1 MAIPPPID
9 PELQRVLDTTPDVV
23 TTLLPTEIEALRARA
38 IRPSLDEM
46 TLSGAFELT
55 VHRAQRTGM
64 PDTEVVLL
72 RPTHREGAL
81 PVLFHVHGGGM
92 IVGSAYD
99 ELPSLARF
107 AVQTGVAVAA
117 VEYRLAPE
125 HLFPAAVEDVYT
137 GLSWTHEHA
146 TELGLDAERIV
157 LHGVSA
163 GGGLAAA
170 TALLARDRTSPAVFA
185 QMLLCPMLD
194 ARNDSASGHQM
205 AGLGAWDRTA
215 NDTGWSAYL
224 GDQTG
229 EVSPY
234 ASPALAEDL
243 SGLPPTFIDV
253 GSAETFRD
261 EDIAYAER
269 IWAAGG
275 HAELHVWAG
284 GVHGFDALAPEAVL
298 SQQARA
304 ARVQWLTRLLENS
317 RVPTPQR

>member
-1 MAIPPPID
+1 MAPHPPID
-9 PELQRVLDTTPDVV
+9 PQLQDVLDSTPDVV
-23 TTLLPTEIEALRARA
+23 TSLLPEEITALRDRA
-38 IRPSLDEM
+38 VRPSIEDM

-55 VHRAQRTGM
+55 VHRAERPGA
-64 PDTEVVLL
+64 PATEVVLL
-72 RPTHREGAL
+72 RPTNRDADL

-125 HLFPAAVEDVYT
+125 HIFPAAVEDVYT

-146 TELGLDAERIV
+146 AELGLDPDRIV

-170 TALLARDRTSPAVFA
+170 TALLARDRRGPALFA

-205 AGLGAWDRTA
+205 VGRGAWDRVA

-224 GDQTG
+224 GEQTDA
-229 EVSPY
+229 VSAY
-234 ASPALAEDL
+234 ASPALADDL

-261 EDIAYAER
+261 EDIDYAER

-284 GVHGFDALAPEAVL
+284 GVHGFDALAPDAVI

-304 ARVQWLTRLLENS
+304 ARIQWLTRLLESS
-317 RVPTPQR
+317 RVPA

>member
-1 MAIPPPID
+1 MSTPPPID
-9 PELQRVLDTTPDVV
+9 PELQQVLASTPDVV
-23 TTLLPTEIEALRARA
+23 TALHPHEITALRERA
-38 IRPSLDEM
+38 VRPSLDDM
-46 TLSGAFELT
+46 TMSGAFELT
-55 VHRAQRTGM
+55 VHLATRAGH
-64 PDTEVVLL
+64 PATEVVLL
-72 RPTHREGAL
+72 RPVARDGAL
-81 PVLFHVHGGGM
+81 PVLFHAHGGGM
-92 IVGSAYD
+92 IVGTPYD
-99 ELPSLARF
+99 ELPALARF
-107 AVQTGVAVAA
+107 AAQTGVAVAS
-117 VEYRLAPE
+117 VTYRLAPE
-125 HLFPAAVEDVYT
+125 HPFPAAVEDVYT
-137 GLSWTHEHA
+137 GLSWISEHA
-146 TELGLDAERIV
+146 ASLGMDPDRIV

-170 TALLARDRTSPAVFA
+170 TALLARDRRGPAVFA

-205 AGLGAWDRTA
+205 AGRGAWDRVA
-215 NDTGWSAYL
+215 NHTGWSAYL
-224 GDQTG
+224 GDEPG
-229 EVSPY
+229 EISAY

-304 ARVQWLTRLLENS
+304 ARVQWLTRQLAAA
-317 RVPTPQR
+317 RVPA

>member
-1 MAIPPPID
+1 MATPPPID
-9 PELQRVLDTTPDVV
+9 PELRLVLDSRTDVV
-23 TTLLPTEIEALRARA
+23 TSLHPHQITELRDRA
-38 IRPSLDEM
+38 VRPSLDEM
-46 TLSGAFELT
+46 TMSGAFELT
-55 VHRAQRTGM
+55 VHSANRPGH

-72 RPTHREGAL
+72 RPAVRAAAL
-81 PVLFHVHGGGM
+81 PVLFHAHGGGM
-92 IVGSAYD
+92 IVGSPYD

-107 AVQTGVAVAA
+107 AAQTGVAVAA
-117 VEYRLAPE
+117 VTYRLAPE
-125 HLFPAAVEDVYT
+125 HAFPAAVEDVYT
-137 GLSWTHEHA
+137 GLSWTSENA
-146 TELGLDAERIV
+146 VSLGLDPDRVV

-170 TALLARDRTSPAVFA
+170 TALLARDRHGPAIFA

-205 AGLGAWDRTA
+205 VGRGAWDRVA
-215 NDTGWSAYL
+215 NHTGWSAYL
-224 GDQTG
+224 GD
-229 EVSPY
+229 EHREISAY

-284 GVHGFDALAPEAVL
+284 GVHGFEALAPDAMV

-304 ARVQWLTRLLENS
+304 ARMQWLTRQLDAA
-317 RVPTPQR
+317 RVPA